1 MKRLCRIGIANMHA
15 EWKREMD
22 RFPLSEQ
29 QKIEDLFIECM
40 QFLFQIK
47 NDHNDILN
55 FYIFDTKMK
64 TIQETISGL

>member
-1 MKRLCRIGIANMHA
+1 MHA
-15 EWKREMD
+15 EWKREMN

-40 QFLFQIK
+40 LFLFQIK

-55 FYIFDTKMK
+55 FYIFDTKIK
-64 TIQETISGL
+64 TIQGT

>member
-1 MKRLCRIGIANMHA
+1 MHP
-15 EWKREMD
+15 EWKREMHQ
-22 RFPLSEQ
+22 FPLSEQ
-29 QKIEDLFIECM
+29 QRIEDLFIESM

-64 TIQETISGL
+64 TIQETIHAL